1 MSAGRAKAT
10 ETKDNPMGHLADH
23 FKRVTAA
30 RQAAASVNPQST
42 AAEQEGRTQYERML
56 LLLDTHQQQLR
67 NTQSMEARADMKR
80 KLLPEYSAYLAGLVE
95 AGASQQDNV
104 LVTLMLWHFDC
115 ALIGTALA
123 LAEVA
128 LASKMAM
135 PEQHRRNLATVVVEE
150 TADLL
155 LAGKGADSPSEAR
168 GYLDLADT
176 LTEGA
181 DMPDPVRAKLLKAK
195 GRALRAEE
203 FGEGEELEAIARDE
217 QALATL
223 KRALELDKNVGVKK
237 DIEQLER
244 QIKNAKATNIDPV
257 DASAAA
263 GVGSGA

>member
-1 MSAGRAKAT
+1 
-10 ETKDNPMGHLADH
+10 MGHLADH
-23 FKRVTAA
+23 FKRVQAA
-30 RQAAASVNPQST
+30 RQAAASVNPE
-42 AAEQEGRTQYERML
+42 ALAVEQEGRTQYEHML

-67 NTQSMEARADMKR
+67 NLQSMEARAAHKAT
-80 KLLPEYSAYLAGLVE
+80 LLPEYAPYLAGLVE

-115 ALIGTALA
+115 ALIGNALA

-155 LAGKGADSPSEAR
+155 LAGKGADSTDEAL
-168 GYLDLADT
+168 GYIDLADT
-176 LTEGA
+176 MTEGA

-195 GRALRAEE
+195 GRALRAVEFKEVEE
-203 FGEGEELEAIARDE
+203 PEAIARDE
-217 QALATL
+217 QALAVM
-223 KRALELDKNVGVKK
+223 KRALALDKNAGVKK

-244 QIKNAKATNIDPV
+244 QIKNAKAAD
-257 DASAAA
+257 
-263 GVGSGA
+263 

>member
-1 MSAGRAKAT
+1 
-10 ETKDNPMGHLADH
+10 MGYLADH
-23 FKRVTAA
+23 FKRVSAA
-30 RQAAASVNPQST
+30 RQAAASVDPSAT
-42 AAEQEGRTQYERML
+42 EAEGQRTVYERML

-67 NTQSMEARADMKR
+67 NTQSMEARAEMKA

-115 ALIGTALA
+115 AQIGTALS

-155 LAGKGADSPSEAR
+155 LASKGADTPDEAL
-168 GYLDLADT
+168 GYIDQADT
-176 LTEGA
+176 LTQGA
-181 DMPDPVRAKLLKAK
+181 DMPDAVRAKLLKAK
-195 GRALRAEE
+195 GRALRAAE
-203 FGEGEELEAIARDE
+203 FVEGQEAEAIARDE
-217 QALATL
+217 QALVVM
-223 KRALELDKNVGVKK
+223 KRALDLDKNAGVKK

-244 QIKNAKATNIDPV
+244 LIKNAAKAD
-257 DASAAA
+257 
-263 GVGSGA
+263 

>member
-1 MSAGRAKAT
+1 
-10 ETKDNPMGHLADH
+10 MGHLADH
-23 FKRVTAA
+23 FKRVQAA
-30 RQAAASVNPQST
+30 RQAAASVNPEAT

-67 NTQSMEARADMKR
+67 NTQSMEARAEMKA
-80 KLLPEYSAYLAGLVE
+80 KLLPEYAPYLAGLVE

-115 ALIGTALA
+115 AQIGAALA

-155 LAGKGADSPSEAR
+155 LAGKGAETPDEAR
-168 GYLDLADT
+168 GYIDLATT

-181 DMPDPVRAKLLKAK
+181 DMPDPVRAKLLKAE
-195 GRALRAEE
+195 GRALRAAE
-203 FGEGEELEAIARDE
+203 FGEGQEAEAIARDE
-217 QALATL
+217 RALAVM
-223 KRALELDKNVGVKK
+223 KRALDLDKNAGVKK

-244 QIKNAKATNIDPV
+244 AIKNAKAASDKA
-257 DASAAA
+257 DA
-263 GVGSGA
+263 

>member
-1 MSAGRAKAT
+1 
-10 ETKDNPMGHLADH
+10 MGFLADH
-23 FKRVTAA
+23 FKRVSAA
-30 RQAAASVNPQST
+30 RQAAASVNPEAT

-67 NTQSMEARADMKR
+67 NTQSMEARAEMKA
-80 KLLPEYSAYLAGLVE
+80 KLLPEYAPYLDGLVE

-115 ALIGTALA
+115 ALIGSALA

-128 LASKMAM
+128 LGSNMAM

-155 LAGKGADSPSEAR
+155 LAGKGAQTPEEAL
-168 GYLDLADT
+168 GYIDQADT
-176 LTEGA
+176 MTTGR
-181 DMPDPVRAKLLKAK
+181 DMPDAVRAKLLKAK
-195 GRALRAEE
+195 GRALRAVE
-203 FGEGEELEAIARDE
+203 FKEGEEAEAIARDE
-217 QALATL
+217 QALAVM
-223 KRALELDKNVGVKK
+223 KRALDLDKSVGVKK

-244 QIKNAKATNIDPV
+244 QIKNAAKPDPV
-257 DASAAA
+257 DASASA

>member
-1 MSAGRAKAT
+1 
-10 ETKDNPMGHLADH
+10 MGHLADH
-23 FKRVTAA
+23 FKRVMAA
-30 RQAAASVNPQST
+30 RQAAASVNPE
-42 AAEQEGRTQYERML
+42 ALAVEQEGRTQYEHML

-67 NTQSMEARADMKR
+67 NLQSMKARAAHKAT
-80 KLLPEYSAYLAGLVE
+80 LLPEYSAYLAGLVE

-115 ALIGTALA
+115 AQIGNALA

-155 LAGKGADSPSEAR
+155 LAGKGADSTDEAL
-168 GYLDLADT
+168 GYIDLADN
-176 LTEGA
+176 LTTGA

-195 GRALRAEE
+195 GRALRAVELKD
-203 FGEGEELEAIARDE
+203 GEEAEAIARDE
-217 QALATL
+217 QALAVM
-223 KRALELDKNVGVKK
+223 KRALALDKNAGVKK

-244 QIKNAKATNIDPV
+244 QIKNAKAAD
-257 DASAAA
+257 
-263 GVGSGA
+263 